1 MLDIEIVNDQE
12 EREIT
17 DQDLELIRNVL
28 QETAKLEEIADGEV
42 SVSLVDN
49 QTIHQ
54 LNKDYR
60 NIDRPTD
67 VLSFAMNESV
77 DDDMEIFYEEEDEF
91 TNMLGDII
99 ISIPRTVEQAND
111 YRHSF
116 SRELGFLSVH
126 GFLHLLGY
134 DHEDEESEK
143 IMFAKQ
149 EEVLNRLNLLR

>member
-28 QETAKLEEIADGEV
+28 QEAAKLEEIADGEV